1 MKNLTWPHLLVTEL
15 MAYLVPIGDVGWS
28 WVEVGVLE
36 IENGSELQRQK
47 TIRTLLIKQICV
59 NQTQKSGLDKS
70 ADTLNWSAGLCCR
83 A

>member
-1 MKNLTWPHLLVTEL
+1 MTEL
-15 MAYLVPIGDVGWS
+15 VAYLIPIGDVGWS

-47 TIRTLLIKQICV
+47 TIRTLLIKQTCV
-59 NQTQKSGLDKS
+59 NKMEKSGLDKS

>member
-1 MKNLTWPHLLVTEL
+1 MTEL
-15 MAYLVPIGDVGWS
+15 VAYLIPIGDVGWS

-47 TIRTLLIKQICV
+47 TIRTLLIKQTCV
-59 NQTQKSGLDKS
+59 NKTEKSGLDKS